1 MLAPVGPDVV
11 VAFLSTQI
19 HWQAAT
25 DVLLRP
31 SPANGLKRD
40 SLLRLSKL
48 ATLDARLVLGRL
60 GRINTE
66 EMGLVNANLK
76 KILRLDE

>member
-1 MLAPVGPDVV
+1 M
-11 VAFLSTQI
+11 
-19 HWQAAT
+19 
-25 DVLLRP
+25 
-31 SPANGLKRD
+31 
-40 SLLRLSKL
+40 LRLSKL